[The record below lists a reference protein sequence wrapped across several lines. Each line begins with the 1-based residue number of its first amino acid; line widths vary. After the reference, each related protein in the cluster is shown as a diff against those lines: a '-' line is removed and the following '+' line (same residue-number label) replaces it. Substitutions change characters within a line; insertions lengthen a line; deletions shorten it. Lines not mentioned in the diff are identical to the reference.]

1 MTLGFGL
8 GVTAADYDN
17 DGDQDLYLNNFG
29 PDVLYRNNGDGTFQ
43 DVTAAAGVGNGDK
56 VGAGVCFL
64 DIEGDGDLDLYVA
77 NYVDFTYEN
86 HVPIVVGPHRFRAGP
101 RYYRPVP
108 DTLFRNNGDG
118 SFSDVSGPSGIGS
131 VAGPSMGMVCG
142 DFDDDGDTDVF
153 ICNDE
158 SANFLFVNDGRGNF
172 KETGLLAGVAY
183 DFYGKA
189 NSSMGAD
196 CGDYNNDG
204 HLDLF
209 MTDYQGEMPVLY
221 RNLGEG
227 FFEDAT
233 SAAAITTEL
242 YPHVNW
248 GTGFI
253 DFDNDGDRDLFVACG
268 HFDDVEYID
277 DRTAKKVANY
287 LLMNTGQ
294 GKFIDV
300 SRQSGTGLAVVESS
314 RGTAFDDLDNDGDV
328 DVAVLNANALP
339 TILRNESPTA
349 NHWLEICLI
358 GRTSNRDGVGAR
370 VRVVSGELAQVAEV
384 HSGRGYQS
392 HSGTRL
398 HFGLGKRDR
407 VDRVEVRWLGGS
419 LEVFNVPGR

>member
-1 MTLGFGL
+1 MKSCRIIALQSAKVGTCFRADPRALCLHCLIGSLLLAGLMSLDTPPIWAADSPIRLDDVTAASLVTFRHSDGGSGQGYIVEGVTAGMASFDYDGDGLVDLYFVNGAPLKGSADRTPLHDALYRNNGNGTFTDVTEAAGVGDPGFGL

-43 DVTAAAGVGNGDK
+43 DVTAEAGVGNGDK

-183 DFYGKA
+183 DFYGNA
-189 NSSMGAD
+189 NCSMGAD

-227 FFEDAT
+227 LFEDAT

-277 DRTAKKVANY
+277 DRTA
-287 LLMNTGQ
+287 MR
-294 GKFIDV
+294 
-300 SRQSGTGLAVVESS
+300 S
-314 RGTAFDDLDNDGDV
+314 
-328 DVAVLNANALP
+328 P
-339 TILRNESPTA
+339 TI
-349 NHWLEICLI
+349 C
-358 GRTSNRDGVGAR
+358 
-370 VRVVSGELAQVAEV
+370 
-384 HSGRGYQS
+384 
-392 HSGTRL
+392 
-398 HFGLGKRDR
+398 
-407 VDRVEVRWLGGS
+407 
-419 LEVFNVPGR
+419 